1 MVIRKQKVIAILF
14 GLVLC
19 LMGSQ
24 TQAQVVTANLQGLV
38 TDGTGAVVPDAAVTA
53 VSLETGLTRET
64 VTNGEGFYR
73 FNLLPRGTY
82 EVRAAKSGFVT
93 GRVQGVTLVV
103 GETVNA
109 NMTLKVGAQSEKVI
123 VFADSAH
130 VETSNSQVQGLVQQ
144 VQIEN
149 LPINDRNFQQLADF
163 IPGAAPAS
171 SYDPTK
177 RLYGGVVSGGATAR
191 SSGIS
196 IDGGNFNDN
205 IVGGPVG
212 LVPEDAI
219 QEFQVATNQFS
230 AEYGHSSGP
239 FINVITKS
247 GTNAV
252 HGSGFGLFRHKDL
265 QARGFF
271 EPTKPNFDREQYGAA
286 VGGPII
292 KDKTFGFFAFE
303 RNRQEKSQTV
313 NTSGIFPQ
321 FEGSFP
327 APLRDLL
334 MVAKLDHHFNAA
346 HSVSLRASFQR
357 NTSKEGLLKDP
368 NISVGGPPTGS
379 AFQIATNEDISWQG
393 MHTWVISTRTLNQ
406 FTLQFNR
413 FINELNPTTFGINLR
428 FPSVVIGQNASTP
441 QGVQQDRL
449 QLRDDLSTQ
458 KQWHGTHNF
467 KFGTDL
473 NPRIK
478 YNSLFD
484 LFKTPTFVFSSDVPT
499 LTCSSSVSCN
509 TNLPVGSPNPIAFAI
524 RAFGSTR
531 EAGTTVWQTAF
542 YAQDDWRVSSRLVLN
557 LGLRYEYESGFVNAG
572 FHHPLEGRAPFFNSR
587 TRQTDK
593 TDFGPRIGFAYDV
606 TGKGT
611 SVIRGG
617 WGIYYD
623 STPWEISYIDRTF
636 NGAKYLIGT
645 FFPSQPDINDPA
657 FSGTVAPGGN
667 AINGRVKTPYTEQ
680 TSIGISQGLPWS
692 MVLDASYVHI
702 LGLHGWMSRELN
714 PPGLDAMGNAVPPP
728 FPSLGSF
735 VSFETINISHYN
747 ALQVSVRKNLDKHVQ
762 FQLAY
767 TLSKAV
773 SLSDD
778 IFEPGVPQD
787 SNNLFADKG
796 PSLRD
801 ARHRFVWSGIV
812 RLPFGFETSNI
823 IAVQSGRPYNITT
836 GTDDN
841 GDGHIKD
848 RPAGVGRNAGR
859 AATTVIWDTRLSRP
873 IKIGE
878 RVRVIPTIDMFN
890 VPNHPNFDAESY
902 IGTLNAGCPAGST
915 LATCGGLQNPGSAFG
930 KPTDIISPARQLQL
944 GVRITF

>member
-1 MVIRKQKVIAILF
+1 MSKPTATALVCGLALFLMV
-14 GLVLC
+14 
-19 LMGSQ
+19 SQ
-24 TQAQVVTANLQGLV
+24 ARAQVVTANLQGVV
-38 TDGTGAVVPDAAVTA
+38 TDGTGGVVPDAAVSA
-53 VSLETGLTRET
+53 LNIDTGVARET
-64 VTNGEGFYR
+64 LTNGEGFYR
-73 FNLLPRGTY
+73 FNLLPRGSY

-93 GRVQGVTLVV
+93 GRVQGVALAV
-103 GETVNA
+103 GETINA
-109 NMTLKVGAQSEKVI
+109 NMTLQVGAQSEKVT
-123 VFADSAH
+123 VMADAAQ

-149 LPINDRNFQQLADF
+149 LPINDRNFQSLADF
-163 IPGAAPAS
+163 IPGAAPAP

-239 FINVITKS
+239 FINVVTKS
-247 GTNAV
+247 GTNLV
-252 HGSGFGLFRHKDL
+252 HGSAFLLYRHKNL

-271 EPTKPNFDREQYGAA
+271 EPTKPDFNREQFGAA
-286 VGGPII
+286 LGGPIVL
-292 KDKTFGFFAFE
+292 DKTFGFFAFE
-303 RNRQEKSQTV
+303 RNRQQKSQTV
-313 NTSGIFPQ
+313 NTAGIFPQ
-321 FEGSFP
+321 FEGSFA

-346 HSVSLRASFQR
+346 HSVSLRATFQR
-357 NTSKEGLLKDP
+357 NSSKEGLLKDP

-379 AFQIATNEDISWQG
+379 AFQVATNEDISWQG
-393 MHTWVISTRTLNQ
+393 MHTWVMSVRTLNQ
-406 FTLQFNR
+406 FTVQFNR
-413 FINELNPTTFGINLR
+413 FINELAPTTLGIDLR
-428 FPSVVIGQNASTP
+428 FPSVVVGQNASTP

-484 LFKTPTFVFSSDVPT
+484 LFKTPTFVFNTDVPT
-499 LTCSSSVSCN
+499 LTCSSPVTCN
-509 TNLPVGSPNPIAFAI
+509 NNLPPGSPNPIAFAL
-524 RAFGSTR
+524 RATGSTR
-531 EAGTTVWQTAF
+531 EEGTTVWQMAY
-542 YAQDDWRVSSRLVLN
+542 YAQDDWRLTSRLVIN

-572 FHHPLEGRAPFFNSR
+572 FHHPLEGSAPFFNSR
-587 TRQTDK
+587 TRKTDK
-593 TDFGPRIGFAYDV
+593 TDFGPRVGFAYDL
-606 TGKGT
+606 TGKSKT
-611 SVIRGG
+611 VIRGG

-636 NGAKYLIGT
+636 NGVKYLIAGYG
-645 FFPSQPDINDPA
+645 PSQPDINDPA
-657 FSGTVAPGGN
+657 FSSPVPPGGN
-667 AINGRVKTPYTEQ
+667 AINGPVKTPYTEQ
-680 TSIGISQGLPWS
+680 ASIGISQELPWR
-692 MVLDASYVHI
+692 MVLDASYLHI

-714 PPGLDAMGNAVPPP
+714 PAGKDALGNPTPPP
-728 FPSLGSF
+728 FPALGSF
-735 VSFETINISHYN
+735 VSFESMNISHYN
-747 ALQVSVRKNLDKHVQ
+747 ALQVSVRKNLDEHIQ

-796 PSLRD
+796 PTLRD

-812 RLPFGFETSNI
+812 KLPFGFETSNI
-823 IAVQSGRPYNITT
+823 VALQSGRPYNITT

-841 GDGHIKD
+841 GDGHVKD

-859 AATTVIWDTRLSRP
+859 AAATVIWDTRLSRP

-878 RVRVIPTIDMFN
+878 RVRIIPTIDMFN

-902 IGTLNAGCPAGST
+902 IGTLNAGCPSNST
-915 LATCGGLQNPGSAFG
+915 PATCGGLQNPGSAFG
-930 KPTDIISPARQLQL
+930 KPTDIISPPRQLQL